1 MNPRDIPNIQLN
13 NGFSIPQLGLGVFKM
28 SPKET
33 RKTVRHALE
42 LGYRHFDTASIYENE
57 KALGKAIAKSGI
69 AREELFI
76 TTKLWNSDHNHAG
89 DALRRS
95 LDLLGLETVD
105 LYLIHWPLP
114 MHNTSVGAWRQ
125 LLNLLGEGLIK
136 SIGVSNF
143 EIEHLGELITET
155 GVVPAV
161 NQIELH
167 PLHQRRELRDYC
179 ASINIAVEAW
189 GPLAQGKTNLLELP
203 EVTETAL
210 QLGKTPAQVVLRWLV
225 QQQVIV
231 IPKTVQADRLA
242 ENAALFDFELS
253 DEQMAAIDS
262 LDQQHNVGPD
272 PYAFDRK

>member
-33 RKTVRHALE
+33 RKTVSKALD
-42 LGYRHFDTASIYENE
+42 LGYRHFDTAAIYENE
-57 KALGKAIAKSGI
+57 KAVGKAIARSGI
-69 AREELFI
+69 SRDEIFV
-76 TTKLWNSDHNHAG
+76 TTKLWNSDHAKVG
-89 DALRRS
+89 DALRSS
-95 LDLLGLETVD
+95 LDLLGLEKVN

-114 MHNTSVGAWRQ
+114 MHNTAVGAWRQ
-125 LLNLLGEGLIK
+125 MLNLLGEGLID
-136 SIGVSNF
+136 SIGVANF
-143 EIEHLGELITET
+143 EIEHLNELVSET

-179 ASINIAVEAW
+179 ASRNIAVEAW

-203 EVTETAL
+203 EVVETAL